1 MWEVQCGQAGH
12 GSTAGPSCS
21 TAALPAQLCWYLGMP
36 RAQQQQQH
44 PASELLTGHSQGWAL
59 PGEMVEGQFRE
70 QTGWQCCVPAVLP
83 CPWNHPLPW
92 QCPGQERLITQS
104 CCPWSRAPR
113 LRAHLCLPMARG
125 DTPGDAMS
133 PSSSLGPFCTCGSQM
148 QRRTYPLTCK
158 ARLNKQEHDG

>member
-1 MWEVQCGQAGH
+1 
-12 GSTAGPSCS
+12 
-21 TAALPAQLCWYLGMP
+21 
-36 RAQQQQQH
+36 
-44 PASELLTGHSQGWAL
+44 
-59 PGEMVEGQFRE
+59 MVEGQFRE

-158 ARLNKQEHDG
+158 ARLNKQEHDGDSESRTPPDEVSREVHTQEERWGLLWGVPSPPTHADRSLIGL